1 VKTPTKLVALVASLL
16 LLAIGCAKPSSI
28 RRQSA
33 GNIAGESAAPQNS
46 ASTKAAGSGK
56 QALGTT
62 AGGSNESH
70 GAPGGGTTTSG
81 PARVPVPP
89 VTQRPTVGVTAKT
102 IRLGFIIVSNND
114 KVTSGY
120 GVKGAAIGD
129 TKAQV
134 QAVVDDINSRGGI
147 LGRKID
153 AKIRTLDAQAD
164 GPTAYSQLCAG
175 FTQDDKVF
183 AVLAPWNPDPSFAPC
198 LAKTG
203 TFYISDALLQYDAE
217 SFAQYAPY
225 VISGV
230 FSSSRGST
238 ALVTGLYKSG
248 FFKGARVGIVRNDN
262 PIQKRVYEDYVKPTL
277 TKFGVKVTA
286 VFAATGTTASNDA
299 ASYMKAHNVDH
310 VVFIS
315 AAGGTALFFMNF
327 AQSQGYFPRYGI
339 ATPDSPSFQAQNAPY
354 TQLRGAMGV
363 GWVPAFDVLD
373 SEGPPL
379 TANEKR
385 CLAVHK
391 KGGTD
396 YGNSRVESAAV
407 AMAWCDMAWLFEEV
421 GIKAGHNLTK
431 QAWATALAELG
442 GAHHTTMTFAT
453 NFSPGGSD
461 GAVSYRTLAFDES
474 PSCRCFR
481 YTGPP
486 QTIGR

>member
-1 VKTPTKLVALVASLL
+1 LRKPTSQLVALVASLL
-16 LLAIGCAKPSSI
+16 LLAVGCAKPSSV
-28 RRQSA
+28 RKQSA
-33 GNIAGESAAPQNS
+33 GNDTTTASSAP
-46 ASTKAAGSGK
+46 ASTGSPGKKGVQAAGTLPG
-56 QALGTT
+56 A
-62 AGGSNESH
+62 NESH
-70 GAPGGGTTTSG
+70 GGAGGGTTASG
-81 PARVPVPP
+81 PQRVSVPP

-102 IRLGFIIVSNND
+102 IKLGFIIVSNND

-129 TKAQV
+129 TKQQV

-147 LGRKID
+147 LGRKVD

-217 SFAQYAPY
+217 SFKQYAPY
-225 VISGV
+225 VVSGV

-238 ALVTGLYKSG
+238 ALVTGLYKMG
-248 FFKGARVGIVRNDN
+248 FFKGAKVGIVRNDN
-262 PIQKRVYEDYVKPTL
+262 PIQKRVYEKYVKPTL
-277 TKFGVKVTA
+277 TKFGVKVAA
-286 VFAATGTTASNDA
+286 VYAATGTTASNDA
-299 ASYMKAHNVDH
+299 ASYMKAHGADH

-327 AQSQGYFPRYGI
+327 AQSQGYFPKYGL
-339 ATPDSPSFQAQNAPY
+339 ASPDSPAFQAQNAPY
-354 TQLRGAMGV
+354 TQLRGAKGV
-363 GWVPAFDVLD
+363 GWVPGFDVLD

-379 TANEKR
+379 SANEKR

-396 YGNSRVESAAV
+396 YGNSRVETAAV
-407 AMAWCDMAWLFEEV
+407 AMAWCDMAWLFEETA
-421 GIKAGHNLTK
+421 IKAGHNLTK
-431 QAWATALAELG
+431 LAWANALAALG
-442 GAHHTTMTFAT
+442 TSHHTTMTFAT

-461 GAVSYRTLAFDES
+461 GAVSYRPMTYDES

-481 YTGPP
+481 YSGPP
-486 QTIGR
+486 VSIGR